1 MAPEPT
7 LSQQPGTMLLSTCS
21 FCAAPLHAWNTK
33 DCERCETRYC
43 DALCQRQHWR
53 AKDGAHEKLCKKIE
67 RGGGAEQHHAKR
79 RCAIADAIAV
89 RSCVADT
96 AGEICYICRTDGK
109 KEGLVRGCACRGTM
123 GAAHLSCLAQQ
134 ARLANENDPAHT
146 GPLEDY
152 SSRWGRW
159 HTCGLCEQSYHGV
172 VACALGWRCWLTYV
186 MLPRTDVRRYFAMET
201 LGSALIEGRRGKE
214 ALPLLQTSLTEC
226 RFYTPPDSEAYPLMM
241 RHNRQCIA
249 RCYNELGQHHKALKI
264 QRDLFENQL
273 ELSGSSGAIA
283 FSSAACLAYTLV
295 ALGKYAEARDLAVRW
310 QPEARKIIRYEGND
324 IELQLSFANATW
336 KDPDILSP
344 EARFNATKFL
354 DLAYKQSR
362 RVLGPLHPKTRRV
375 RESFKECTLA
385 FPQFTYTPIESPSLL
400 EDIKNLS

>member
-53 AKDGAHEKLCKKIE
+53 AKDGAHEKLCQKIE

-172 VACALGWRCWLTYV
+172 VMHALGWACWKTYV
-186 MLPRTDVRRYFAMET
+186 GRPDGDSGVMSRM
-201 LGSALIEGRRGKE
+201 SALRYLGIGLSAGGHHADAVSVQE
-214 ALPLLQTSLTEC
+214 A
-226 RFYTPPDSEAYPLMM
+226 
-241 RHNRQCIA
+241 
-249 RCYNELGQHHKALKI
+249 
-264 QRDLFENQL
+264 
-273 ELSGSSGAIA
+273 ELSTLRRIGSPEECILVTQGNLAIA
-283 FSSAACLAYTLV
+283 YERNGRPEDCLRTWQDIYSRCLEFFGEEHEQSILGALNYASTLND
-295 ALGKYAEARDLAVRW
+295 LERFAEARSLFGKVIPVA
-310 QPEARKIIRYEGND
+310 
-324 IELQLSFANATW
+324 
-336 KDPDILSP
+336 
-344 EARFNATKFL
+344 
-354 DLAYKQSR
+354 R
-362 RVLGPLHPKTRRV
+362 RVLGDSHDITLRMRSNYARALYVDPGATLDHLREAVTTLEETDLTARRV
-375 RESFKECTLA
+375 LGGAHPVTMG
-385 FPQFTYTPIESPSLL
+385 IESDLRNTRAALGAREESDVSGAMAAMAPPSAQH
-400 EDIKNLS
+400 